1 MKRKLFTKVCSFIL
15 ALSMMLVLAAC
26 GAKSDLPTENA
37 SGNGEQTEGLKVV
50 TMAISSTWDK
60 LMPFDMS
67 SNYGD
72 VIMDMLFERLVLN
85 MADGTVQPRLA
96 ESWSVNEDS
105 TAITFN
111 LNPDAKWHDG
121 TPVTADDVV
130 YTVQMATN
138 TLVSASRRSHFR
150 VIAGT
155 DEGGAQLSEN
165 SPEVKKIDD
174 NTVEF
179 TLKSQMD
186 PESFLNIFC
195 KNFYVLPKHILGQIP
210 LEEINTAE
218 FWQKPTVGNGPFIFE
233 SMVTGEQIEMKANAD
248 YYLGA
253 PKFDKLVIKV
263 VSASNTLAGLIS
275 GEIDMTAGGN
285 LGGIPLQDWEMAQ
298 AQSNL
303 ICESLPTL
311 GYQYMAMNNS
321 REYMTQNVRRAIDM
335 AIDREAI
342 VEQLLLGQGEIAA
355 GPLPQSH
362 RYFNNELLPVTRDV
376 EKAKA
381 LLEEEGWDSSRELL
395 MLVPVGN
402 QVREKS
408 APLIQQNLAEI
419 GVKVKIQTADF
430 PTLLNMVRN
439 DECDLALVG
448 SAGSTD
454 PDESAQYI
462 DPDMPNNFCL
472 LTDYTLANIAKRGA
486 AGLSFEERKPIYDE
500 YQMALKELCPI
511 SWLYFANSLMA
522 YNSRLSNI
530 PAEDFASLSWQVWTW
545 EVT

>member
-1 MKRKLFTKVCSFIL
+1 M
-15 ALSMMLVLAAC
+15 
-26 GAKSDLPTENA
+26 
-37 SGNGEQTEGLKVV
+37 
-50 TMAISSTWDK
+50 
-60 LMPFDMS
+60 
-67 SNYGD
+67 
-72 VIMDMLFERLVLN
+72 
-85 MADGTVQPRLA
+85 
-96 ESWSVNEDS
+96 
-105 TAITFN
+105 
-111 LNPDAKWHDG
+111 
-121 TPVTADDVV
+121 
-130 YTVQMATN
+130 
-138 TLVSASRRSHFR
+138 
-150 VIAGT
+150 
-155 DEGGAQLSEN
+155 
-165 SPEVKKIDD
+165 
-174 NTVEF
+174 
-179 TLKSQMD
+179 
-186 PESFLNIFC
+186 
-195 KNFYVLPKHILGQIP
+195 
-210 LEEINTAE
+210 
-218 FWQKPTVGNGPFIFE
+218 
-233 SMVTGEQIEMKANAD
+233 
-248 YYLGA
+248 
-253 PKFDKLVIKV
+253 
-263 VSASNTLAGLIS
+263 
-275 GEIDMTAGGN
+275 
-285 LGGIPLQDWEMAQ
+285 
-298 AQSNL
+298 
-303 ICESLPTL
+303 
-311 GYQYMAMNNS
+311 
-321 REYMTQNVRRAIDM
+321 
-335 AIDREAI
+335 
-342 VEQLLLGQGEIAA
+342 
-355 GPLPQSH
+355 
-362 RYFNNELLPVTRDV
+362 LPVTRDV